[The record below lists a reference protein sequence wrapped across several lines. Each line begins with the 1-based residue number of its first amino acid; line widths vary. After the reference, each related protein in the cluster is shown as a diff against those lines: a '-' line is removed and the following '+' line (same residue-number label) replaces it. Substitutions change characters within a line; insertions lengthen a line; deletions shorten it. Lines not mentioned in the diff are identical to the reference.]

1 MSLQA
6 RAQAATAE
14 FQRLQSELSE
24 AVEARERLEAQLNE
38 NEQVKKVRSWVIGR
52 NPNSYTILVGICEFD
67 AK

>member
-38 NEQVKKVRSWVIGR
+38 NEQVKKVRPQSFARRTKLIVICTGVR
-52 NPNSYTILVGICEFD
+52 
-67 AK
+67 

>member
-6 RAQAATAE
+6 RAQATTAE

-38 NEQVKKVRSWVIGR
+38 NEQVKKVRPQSFARRTKLIVICTGVR
-52 NPNSYTILVGICEFD
+52 
-67 AK
+67 

>member
-6 RAQAATAE
+6 RAQATTAE

-38 NEQVKKVRSWVIGR
+38 NEQVKKVRPQCFARRTKLIVICTGVR
-52 NPNSYTILVGICEFD
+52 
-67 AK
+67 

>member
-6 RAQAATAE
+6 RAQATTAE

-38 NEQVKKVRSWVIGR
+38 NEQVKKVRSQSFARRSKLIVICTGVR
-52 NPNSYTILVGICEFD
+52 
-67 AK
+67 